1 MEQDCIAP
9 ISTPA
14 DRVSESGETGGKV
27 GALRFVG
34 CVMGKPAS
42 PAFQFYPDDFLGSSK
57 VAVMTPTEIGV
68 YVLLLC
74 MDWNGHGI
82 TYNPKLLA
90 RYCRVTEAEFVEAW
104 EVVGQCFEELDG
116 KLYNPRLIRE
126 REKQAAF
133 RAKQKAASDARW
145 DSHRNATGI
154 PRVSSPSPTPAPA
167 TTGGRKR
174 LFNREPEPYK
184 PEPFCT
190 ECGQGMGKA
199 TPDATRLTILHKEGC
214 RNA

>member
-1 MEQDCIAP
+1 M
-9 ISTPA
+9 S
-14 DRVSESGETGGKV
+14 
-27 GALRFVG
+27 
-34 CVMGKPAS
+34 KPSS

-90 RYCRVTEAEFVEAW
+90 RFCRVSESEFLSAW
-104 EVVGQCFEELDG
+104 EVVGPCFEAREDG
-116 KLYNPRLIRE
+116 KLYNPRLVRE
-126 REKQAAF
+126 REKQAAY

-145 DSHRNATGI
+145 DSHRNATAM
-154 PRVSSPSPTPAPA
+154 PRECSPFPSPAPA

-174 LFNREPEPYK
+174 PLNGQPPEPYK

-190 ECGQGMGKA
+190 HCGEGMTKA
-199 TPDATRLTILHKEGC
+199 TPDATRLTIQHKGGC
-214 RNA
+214 PNA